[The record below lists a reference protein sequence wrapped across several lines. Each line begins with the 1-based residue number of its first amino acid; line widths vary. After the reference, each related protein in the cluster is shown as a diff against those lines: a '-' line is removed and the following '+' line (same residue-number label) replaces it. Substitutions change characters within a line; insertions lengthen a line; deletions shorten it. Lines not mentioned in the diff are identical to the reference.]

1 MGVGREIAVERS
13 DRGGGEEGAME
24 GGGVGCVSPWVA
36 PEYRDTEAPPTQELH
51 SLLCQS
57 SPLRQPEAQV
67 IIDVGVEKGLATSMN
82 KSVYTVDV
90 IEAAT
95 LVQPCNQKDVAHMI

>member
-1 MGVGREIAVERS
+1 MEGERS
-13 DRGGGEEGAME
+13 VRGGGEEGAME
-24 GGGVGCVSPWVA
+24 GGGVDCVSSWVA
-36 PEYRDTEAPPTQELH
+36 PEYRDTEALPTQELH